1 MFFKKTDKDEDYFS
15 YENGKFF
22 PRKEIINELSLE
34 IQRLKNAN
42 KIFLS
47 NGSCELWQV
56 VAMLLDYL
64 ELDVQ
69 ESKTRLVKRNEE
81 TK

>member
-15 YENGKFF
+15 YET
-22 PRKEIINELSLE
+22 RKEIINELSLE

-47 NGSCELWQV
+47 NGSCELWKV

>member
-15 YENGKFF
+15 YENGKF
-22 PRKEIINELSLE
+22 NELSLE

-47 NGSCELWQV
+47 NGSCELWKV

>member
-15 YENGKFF
+15 YENGKF
-22 PRKEIINELSLE
+22 NELSLE